1 MIKTTR
7 KIIFLITLIIIIIF
21 YFMIF
26 SNVYAMQIF
35 VKTLTGKNITIET
48 EPNETI
54 EAIKAKIQ
62 EKEDVSPEQ
71 QRLIFAGK
79 ELEEGRT
86 LSDYNI
92 QKESTIHLVLI
103 LPSSTETNN
112 NDNKVID
119 DISQTEQK
127 QVDLNYISTKGNQV
141 FIENPKT
148 NDNIF
153 LYAIILGI
161 AILGSLI
168 INGIK
173 KYKSK

>member
-1 MIKTTR
+1 MIKSTR
-7 KIIFLITLIIIIIF
+7 KTILLITLIIIVF
-21 YFMIF
+21 FVMVS

-48 EPNETI
+48 EPNETV
-54 EAIKAKIQ
+54 EAIKVKIQ
-62 EKEDVSPEQ
+62 EKEDVPPEQ

-119 DISQTEQK
+119 DISQTDQK

-173 KYKSK
+173 NYKSK